1 MSKIAQYLQEHLL
14 GEVTAS
20 ADARKHFS
28 TDNSIF
34 TVNPT
39 VIVYP
44 RNEHD
49 VRKTARFAWQLAER
63 GRILPITAR
72 GAGTDYTGAA
82 IGAGIIVA
90 FPAHM
95 NRIVQLD
102 TKTGNTVVEPGLM
115 YGRLQQTLHTH
126 DRFVPAYPASIE
138 YSTIGGAVANNASGE
153 KSYKYGSTEDY
164 VKELR
169 VVLANGEVISTARL
183 TKRELSKK
191 LGLTT
196 FEGEIYRQLDRLIDE
211 NKQTIAS
218 MKRNVTRNTAGYNIS
233 DVKQPNGS
241 FDLTPLFVGSQ
252 GTLGIVSEITMM
264 TEPFNPGTTLMMACF
279 DSIDSGCEAVGELRK
294 LSHPASAIEMVDG
307 HLLSFVERLNPNQL
321 KGIVR
326 QPVPAMVLFV
336 EFDDNTERLRHKNVK
351 QAKAIFQKLA
361 TDYQTAE
368 THEDMIKLWKVR
380 QASASLLSHSEN
392 ELKAVPIIDD
402 AVVPP
407 AELGNLIKGAYQLFA
422 AAKLQVAV
430 WGSAG
435 DGSIHLHPFFDLS
448 QLGDRQRAF
457 KLYDDYYK
465 LVLELGGTTSGQHND
480 GRLRGPLLTDM
491 YGPDAYVLFQK
502 VKKIFDPMGILNPG
516 VKMDVTKDQLK
527 AELRTEYSLGHLHN
541 HMPRS

>member
-20 ADARKHFS
+20 VDARKHFS

-34 TVNPT
+34 TVSPL
-39 VIVYP
+39 VVVYP

-72 GAGTDYTGAA
+72 GSGTDYTGAA
-82 IGAGIIVA
+82 LGAGIVIA

-95 NRIVQLD
+95 NHIVQLD
-102 TKTGNTVVEPGLM
+102 TKIGNAVVEPGII

-126 DRFVPAYPASIE
+126 DRFIPSYPASLE
-138 YSTIGGAVANNASGE
+138 YSTIGGAVSNNASGE

-164 VKELR
+164 VKALR
-169 VVLANGEVISTARL
+169 VVLANGEVIATSRL
-183 TKRELSKK
+183 TKRELNKK

-196 FEGEIYRQLDRLIDE
+196 FEGEIYRQLDRLIEE

-218 MKRNVTRNTAGYNIS
+218 LKRNVTRNTAGYNIT
-233 DVKQPNGS
+233 DVKLANGS
-241 FDLTPLFVGSQ
+241 FDLTPLLVGSQ
-252 GTLGIVSEITMM
+252 GTLGIISEVTLM
-264 TEPFNPGTTLMMACF
+264 TEPFNPETTVMMAAF
-279 DSIDSGCEAVGELRK
+279 DSIETGCEAANELRK
-294 LSHPASAIEMVDG
+294 LSHQPSAIEMVDG

-321 KGIVR
+321 KDVTT
-326 QPVPAMVLFV
+326 QPVPAMILFV
-336 EFDDNTERLRHKNVK
+336 EFDDLTDRQRRKNVK
-351 QAKAIFQKLA
+351 KANAIFDKFAAEYRTA
-361 TDYQTAE
+361 T
-368 THEDMIKLWKVR
+368 THEDKIKLWKVR
-380 QASASLLSHSEN
+380 QASSSLLSHSESQ
-392 ELKAVPIIDD
+392 LKAVPIIDD

-407 AELGNLIKGAYQLFA
+407 SELANLIKGAYQLFA
-422 AAKLQVAV
+422 AAKLQVAI

-435 DGSIHLHPFFDLS
+435 DGAIHLHPFFDLS

-465 LVLELGGTTSGQHND
+465 LVLSLGGSTSGQHND
-480 GRLRGPLLTDM
+480 GRLRGPLLPEV
-491 YGPDAYVLFQK
+491 YGPEAYVLFQK
-502 VKKIFDPMGILNPG
+502 VKKIFDPLGILNPG
-516 VKMDVTKDQLK
+516 VKIDVTMDQIK

>member
-20 ADARKHFS
+20 VDARKHFS

-34 TVNPT
+34 TVTPS
-39 VIVYP
+39 VVVYP

-72 GAGTDYTGAA
+72 GTGTDYTGAA
-82 IGAGIIVA
+82 IGAGIVVA

-102 TKTGNTVVEPGLM
+102 TKTGNVIVEPGLV

-126 DRFVPAYPASIE
+126 DRFVPAYPASLE
-138 YSTIGGAVANNASGE
+138 YSTVGGAVANNASGE

-164 VKELR
+164 VRGLR
-169 VVLANGEVISTARL
+169 VVLSNGEVISTSRL
-183 TKRELSKK
+183 TKRELGKK

-211 NKQTIAS
+211 NKQTITA
-218 MKRNVTRNTAGYNIS
+218 MKRNITRNTAGYNLS
-233 DVKQPNGS
+233 DVKLPNGS

-252 GTLGIVSEITMM
+252 GTLGIVSEITLM
-264 TEPFNPGTTLMMACF
+264 TEPFNPETTVLMASF
-279 DSIDSGCEAVGELRK
+279 DSIDSGCEAVNELRK
-294 LSHPASAIEMVDG
+294 LPHQPCAIEMVDG
-307 HLLSFVERLNPNQL
+307 HLLSFIERLNPNQL
-321 KGIVR
+321 KGLTA
-326 QPVPAMVLFV
+326 QPVPAMVLFI
-336 EFDDNTERLRHKNVK
+336 EYDDLTERQRRKNVK
-351 QAKAIFQKLA
+351 RTSIVLDKLA
-361 TDYQTAE
+361 SEYRTA
-368 THEDMIKLWKVR
+368 TNHEDRIKLWKVR

-392 ELKAVPIIDD
+392 QLKAIPIIDD

-407 AELGNLIKGAYQLFA
+407 AKLAELLKGAYQLFG
-422 AAKLQVAV
+422 AAKLQIAA

-435 DGSIHLHPFFDLS
+435 DGLIHLHPFLDLS

-457 KLYDDYYK
+457 KLYEDYYK
-465 LVLELGGTTSGQHND
+465 LVLELGGSTSGQHND
-480 GRLRGPLLTDM
+480 GRLRGPLLPNV
-491 YGPDAYVLFQK
+491 YGPEAYALFQK

-516 VKMDVTKDQLK
+516 VKIDVTMDQIK
-527 AELRTEYSLGHLHN
+527 AELRTDYTLGHLHN

>member
-20 ADARKHFS
+20 VDARKHFS

-34 TVNPT
+34 TVNPL
-39 VIVYP
+39 VVVYP

-82 IGAGIIVA
+82 LGAGIVIA

-95 NRIVQLD
+95 NHIVQLD
-102 TKTGNTVVEPGLM
+102 TKTGNTVVEPGIT

-126 DRFVPAYPASIE
+126 DRFIPAYPTSLE
-138 YSTIGGAVANNASGE
+138 YSTVGGAVANNASGE

-164 VKELR
+164 VKGLR

-183 TKRELSKK
+183 SKRELSKK

-211 NKQTIAS
+211 HKQLIAG
-218 MKRNVTRNTAGYNIS
+218 MKRNVTRNTAGYNLS
-233 DVKQPNGS
+233 DIKLANGS

-252 GTLGIVSEITMM
+252 GTLGIVSEVTLT
-264 TEPFNPGTTLMMACF
+264 TEPFNPETTLMMAAF
-279 DSIDSGCEAVGELRK
+279 DSIDSGCEAVNELRN
-294 LSHPASAIEMVDG
+294 LAQQPSSIEMVDG
-307 HLLSFVERLNPNQL
+307 HLLSFVDRLNPNQL
-321 KGIVR
+321 KDIATE
-326 QPVPAMVLFV
+326 PVPAMVLFV
-336 EFDDNTERLRHKNVK
+336 EFDDLTERQRRKDVK
-351 QAKAIFQKLA
+351 KASAIFDKLA
-361 TDYQTAE
+361 SEYRTAT
-368 THEDMIKLWKVR
+368 THEDKIKLWKVR
-380 QASASLLSHSEN
+380 QSSASLLSHSEN
-392 ELKAVPIIDD
+392 QLKAVPIIED

-407 AELGNLIKGAYQLFA
+407 AELANLIKGAYQLFA

-435 DGSIHLHPFFDLS
+435 DGAIHLHPFLDLS

-465 LVLELGGTTSGQHND
+465 LVLELGGSTSGQNND
-480 GRLRGPLLTDM
+480 GRLRGPLLPQV
-491 YGPDAYVLFQK
+491 YGEEVYKLFQK
-502 VKKIFDPMGILNPG
+502 VKKIFDPLNILNPG
-516 VKMDVTKDQLK
+516 VKIDVTMDQIK